1 MIRKGCSSEYR
12 VNGEGKDNFNKTEVN
27 SQGNSIIEGKK
38 GLSKI
43 YDKIKFDALILK
55 QDKQTIYC

>member
-55 QDKQTIYC
+55 